1 MAALGVEGVL
11 GGHAV
16 LGDRFRL
23 ADPVVAVG
31 EGDVQA
37 VRAGDALELAASRPG
52 EVEVAV
58 PVERVAG
65 VANTL

>member
-1 MAALGVEGVL
+1 
-11 GGHAV
+11 

-31 EGDVQA
+31 EGDFQA

-52 EVEVAV
+52 EVAVAV
-58 PVERVAG
+58 PVEGVAG
-65 VANTL
+65 VAVADEL